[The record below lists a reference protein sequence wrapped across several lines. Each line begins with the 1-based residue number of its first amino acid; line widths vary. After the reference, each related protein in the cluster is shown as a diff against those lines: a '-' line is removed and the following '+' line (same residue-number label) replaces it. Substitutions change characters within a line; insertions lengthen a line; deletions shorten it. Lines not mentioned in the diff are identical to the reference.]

1 MNSGRKRVTVSA
13 KLSFLAIIRFSR
25 RQMSPPVDRAQEKC
39 TAGTYRLARYNL
51 SRDTFFGNH
60 CSPTSQRER
69 ERSSASPSRERE
81 EDQDPIVDNASSPSL
96 HTCNV
101 RVRTRNSVES
111 KGISRSF
118 FIFGRRLGVVVLSIS
133 PCIPILSGSIYLRT
147 VGRVG
152 GREGERKIEYLL
164 ARGSNK
170 REKGS
175 SKSGASSTR
184 EEEGDAKKRE
194 REREGT
200 SVHVSRGTLVKSGSQ
215 PLWRLRDCGSYAYTY
230 LTTRPNPATCS
241 TIENDRFPSADHR

>member
-1 MNSGRKRVTVSA
+1 MLDITCQEIP
-13 KLSFLAIIRFSR
+13 FLGTTA
-25 RQMSPPVDRAQEKC
+25 RQQANARENDRAQAHLENEKR
-39 TAGTYRLARYNL
+39 TKI
-51 SRDTFFGNH
+51 
-60 CSPTSQRER
+60 
-69 ERSSASPSRERE
+69 RSSITP
-81 EDQDPIVDNASSPSL
+81 PLHTSL

-118 FIFGRRLGVVVLSIS
+118 FIFGRSLGVVVLSIS